1 MKDDL
6 YAKRGSL
13 PSNFLR
19 AIPEAEYAI
28 KAVMAFKDEYMLEM
42 VNLENI
48 GEKEQDWNEK
58 VIETQIVAN
67 IKQFIL
73 KFGNDFVF
81 IGSQHRLI
89 VAGEEMFADLVF
101 FNRELNA
108 SVIVELKRGK
118 FRANYLVFFFKQK
131 TAYDMTEKKPHENPT
146 IGIILCQDANRQF
159 VEVLVRDYDKPM
171 GVATYRTAQE
181 MPENLRRTLPDINE
195 LQSLLSKDNS
205 TKEHS

>member
-1 MKDDL
+1 MNTCLRWLIWKISE
-6 YAKRGSL
+6 KKSRIGTKKSL
-13 PSNFLR
+13 KPKSWQTSNNSFL
-19 AIPEAEYAI
+19 
-28 KAVMAFKDEYMLEM
+28 
-42 VNLENI
+42 NLETI
-48 GEKEQDWNEK
+48 SFLLAASIDLLLQEKRCLP
-58 VIETQIVAN
+58 
-67 IKQFIL
+67 IL
-73 KFGNDFVF
+73 FSL
-81 IGSQHRLI
+81 IGS
-89 VAGEEMFADLVF
+89 
-101 FNRELNA
+101 LNA

-118 FRANYLVFFFKQK
+118 FRANYLGQLSGYL

>member
-1 MKDDL
+1 
-6 YAKRGSL
+6 
-13 PSNFLR
+13 
-19 AIPEAEYAI
+19 
-28 KAVMAFKDEYMLEM
+28 MAFKDEYMLEM

-118 FRANYLVFFFKQK
+118 FRANYLGQLSGYL

>member
-1 MKDDL
+1 
-6 YAKRGSL
+6 
-13 PSNFLR
+13 
-19 AIPEAEYAI
+19 
-28 KAVMAFKDEYMLEM
+28 MAFKDEYMLEM

-118 FRANYLVFFFKQK
+118 FRANYLGQ
-131 TAYDMTEKKPHENPT
+131 
-146 IGIILCQDANRQF
+146 
-159 VEVLVRDYDKPM
+159 
-171 GVATYRTAQE
+171 
-181 MPENLRRTLPDINE
+181 
-195 LQSLLSKDNS
+195 LSD
-205 TKEHS
+205 

>member
-1 MKDDL
+1 MNTCLRWLIWKISE
-6 YAKRGSL
+6 KKSRIGTKKSL
-13 PSNFLR
+13 KPKSWQTSNNSFL
-19 AIPEAEYAI
+19 
-28 KAVMAFKDEYMLEM
+28 
-42 VNLENI
+42 NLETI
-48 GEKEQDWNEK
+48 S
-58 VIETQIVAN
+58 
-67 IKQFIL
+67 F
-73 KFGNDFVF
+73 F

-118 FRANYLVFFFKQK
+118 FRANYLGQLSGYL